1 MRLTTFS
8 DYGLRVLI
16 FVASAP
22 DGRATIAQVASA
34 YGISENHVVK
44 VVHRLGQ
51 LGALVNTRGRGGGL
65 RLAAPA
71 SHIRLGTVVKA
82 LEGGDV
88 PAQCFD
94 PAAPECAI
102 RRACGLRGALAD
114 ATRAFYAELD
124 AWTLE
129 QLVEK
134 RAPLVIALHAH
145 KAA

>member
-1 MRLTTFS
+1 MRLTTFT

-16 FVASAP
+16 FLASAP

-65 RLAAPA
+65 RLAVPA
-71 SHIRLGTVVKA
+71 KELRLGRIVRA

-88 PAQCFD
+88 PAECFD
-94 PAAPECAI
+94 RGA
-102 RRACGLRGALAD
+102 RACLIVRVCRLRGALAD
-114 ATRAFYAELD
+114 AVQAFYDELD
-124 AWTLE
+124 RSSVAD
-129 QLVEK
+129 LVEQ
-134 RAPLVIALHAH
+134 RAPLVVTLHR
-145 KAA
+145 AA